1 MTAAGQALAAS
12 DSSDGPSPDTQD
24 RFARLRPWCVGF
36 GVLLVV
42 AGVLLQLPGLHGLV
56 DRTGMSTGSM
66 AMDWSPLMITGM
78 ALNVA
83 GILVAILGLFVGR
96 RQDTAKRRCTTEIE
110 HGKPRPVYWGTCLV
124 LTIALVIDT
133 MKPLTIGFVMP
144 GMAAEYGMSIADVAT
159 LQVVAMIGTVVGS
172 VIWGILG
179 DRYGRRP
186 GLMLAIILFMGT
198 SVCGAMPEF
207 AWNLA
212 MCFTMGASAGGLL
225 PLVFT
230 LISELSHRKH
240 RRWTMVTVGAVGG
253 LVGYLAA
260 SVAAHELEPLFSWRA
275 LWLIGLPTG
284 LLLVALFPLIP
295 ESPLY
300 LLRQGHR
307 AAAERVLA
315 RYGARLTALKRSSHS
330 DDTAGRGARQL
341 LNGRMAVTVA
351 IALVGLSWGLVNFG
365 FLGLLPAQLSQ
376 AGDATSSTSALLAR
390 ATLFSAP
397 ALLIVILLY
406 AFWNTRRSLILFV
419 ASPAVALIGV
429 VAWIFSDRSELLLTG
444 SVGLLVLTLAAVNA
458 VLVPYSTELYPTAFR
473 ARGASLA
480 AASTKLGGVLG
491 PLIMLILLH
500 VDSPG
505 LSTILISA
513 ILFGVISLVAAIVLY
528 KYGRVSV
535 PAQTRSSNLQAR

>member
-1 MTAAGQALAAS
+1 MTAVGQSSAAP
-12 DSSDGPSPDTQD
+12 DSSDGLSPENED

-42 AGVLLQLPGLHGLV
+42 AGVLLHLPDLRGLV
-56 DRTGMSTGSM
+56 GDTEMSMEPMHMG
-66 AMDWSPLMITGM
+66 WSPIMISGM

-83 GILVAILGLFVGR
+83 GILVAIVGLFVGR
-96 RQDTAKRRCTTEIE
+96 PRNIAQRRSTIEIE
-110 HGKPRPVYWGTCLV
+110 HGKPRPIYWVTCLV
-124 LTIALVIDT
+124 LSVALVIDT

-144 GMAAEYGMSIADVAT
+144 GMAGEYGMSIADVAM
-159 LQVVAMIGTVVGS
+159 LQVVALIGTVVGS
-172 VIWGILG
+172 VVWGILG

-186 GLMLAIILFMGT
+186 GLMLATILFIGT
-198 SVCGAMPEF
+198 SVCGAMPAF
-207 AWNLA
+207 GWNLV
-212 MCFTMGASAGGLL
+212 MCFTMGASAGGML

-240 RRWTMVTVGAVGG
+240 RRWVMVTVGAVGG

-260 SVAAHELEPLFSWRA
+260 SVAAHTLEPLFTWRS

-284 LLLVALFPLIP
+284 LLLVALLPLIP

-307 AAAERVLA
+307 AAAEQVLA
-315 RYGARLTALKRSSHS
+315 RYGARLAAVKRVSHVE
-330 DDTAGRGARQL
+330 DTAGRGVREL
-341 LNGRMAVTVA
+341 LNGRMAVSAA
-351 IALVGLSWGLVNFG
+351 IALAGLSWGLVNFG

-376 AGDATSSTSALLAR
+376 AGEASSSTSALLAR

-397 ALLIVILLY
+397 ALLVVVLLY
-406 AFWNTRRSLILFV
+406 AFWSTRRSLILFV
-419 ASPAVALIGV
+419 ASTAVALIGV
-429 VAWIFSDRSELLLTG
+429 VAGVFSDRSELLLTG

-491 PLIMLILLH
+491 PFVMLIMLH
-500 VDSPG
+500 VGSPG
-505 LSTILISA
+505 LSTVLVSA

-528 KYGRVSV
+528 KYGRVS
-535 PAQTRSSNLQAR
+535 PAAQ